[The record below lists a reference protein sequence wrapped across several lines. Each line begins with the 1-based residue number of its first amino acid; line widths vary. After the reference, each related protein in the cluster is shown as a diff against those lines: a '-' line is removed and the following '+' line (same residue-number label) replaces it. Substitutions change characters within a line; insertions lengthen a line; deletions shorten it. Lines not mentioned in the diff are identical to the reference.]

1 MTEFRFKNVCPKGCY
16 VLCRPIG
23 KGIETPF
30 PEEFEQVAHAI
41 EKRQREFLQTRNLA
55 RELMALLGF
64 PAQPILAG
72 PDRAPQWPKDL
83 VGSLTHNDTH
93 GAVALARSG
102 TLRGVGLDIET
113 QGRIE
118 DRLWDHLFTQNEQQA
133 LRALPAEQ
141 IQYEATAIFS
151 IKEAFYKFQFPLTK
165 SWVGFQDVEVEKIA
179 SDQYQVIPINNN
191 AELAIESIAYTE
203 NFENCVLS
211 LVLPRQPDCS

>member
-1 MTEFRFKNVCPKGCY
+1 MTEFRFENACPEGCY
-16 VLCRPIG
+16 VLCRPLG
-23 KGIETPF
+23 CSLETPF
-30 PEEFEQVAHAI
+30 PVEFEQVAHAI

-55 RELMALLGF
+55 RELMSLLGV

-72 PDRAPQWPKDL
+72 PDRAPRWPTGL

-102 TLRGVGLDIET
+102 TLHSVGLDIESR
-113 QGRIE
+113 GRIE
-118 DRLWDHLFTQNEQQA
+118 DRLWDHLFTHNEKLA

-141 IQYEATAIFS
+141 IQHEATAIFS

-179 SDQYQVIPINNN
+179 SAQYQVIPINTN
-191 AELAIESIAYTE
+191 AALAKQSSAYTE
-203 NFENCVLS
+203 TLDNCVLS
-211 LVLPRQPDCS
+211 LVLSKAE